1 MRRNFHEAKEP
12 TVMIIPMID
21 IMLFLLVFFMV
32 SSIFMVQSNTIP
44 VNLPAAASAKR
55 DTRPNIVPVA
65 VAADGTLQYK
75 QETIPLQEL
84 PAKVKESLLA
94 DADTVFVLRG
104 DRKTPYENVV
114 SVLDVLKRS
123 GTRHVSIATERRAEQ
138 GE

>member
-1 MRRNFHEAKEP
+1 MRRNFHEVKEP

-44 VNLPAAASAKR
+44 VNLPAASAAKR
-55 DTRPNIVPVA
+55 DTRPHIVPVA
-65 VAADGTLQYK
+65 VAADGTLQYR
-75 QETIPLQEL
+75 QETITLREL
-84 PAKVKESLLA
+84 PAKVKASLLA
-94 DADTVFVLRG
+94 DAETVFVLRG
-104 DRKTPYENVV
+104 DRKAPYENVV

-123 GTRHVSIATERRAEQ
+123 GTRHVSIATEKR